1 MDTGQRHWGQGAAG
15 RTVTRAQAT
24 RASWAKPPSRL
35 QSGEGRQHPQKC
47 HLKPLP
53 LPRLPSSP
61 TAALIACQ
69 DSGIC
74 PVCRRKQ
81 EGSGLH
87 QPWGSLLMLQWASC
101 LIMRGEGG
109 GGCGG
114 KKGPQTPSRHGG
126 DRAGGGLSGV
136 QVSTQSR
143 HGRSAPSP
151 LPHDGLST
159 WLLPWEPQPR
169 VGLELLLVGAPC
181 TTPSPGPLVRS
192 WA

>member
-1 MDTGQRHWGQGAAG
+1 MRAAAWVPEPEGCSHMDTGQRHWGQGAAG

-114 KKGPQTPSRHGG
+114 KKGPQTPSRHCG
-126 DRAGGGLSGV
+126 DRAGGGFRGKAFLKPPSGAR
-136 QVSTQSR
+136 QSHCLHR
-143 HGRSAPSP
+143 ASP
-151 LPHDGLST
+151 H
-159 WLLPWEPQPR
+159 
-169 VGLELLLVGAPC
+169 
-181 TTPSPGPLVRS
+181 
-192 WA
+192 

>member
-1 MDTGQRHWGQGAAG
+1 MPESEGCSHMDTGQTHWGQGAAG

-24 RASWAKPPSRL
+24 RASWPKPPSRL
-35 QSGEGRQHPQKC
+35 QSGEGCQPPQKC

-53 LPRLPSSP
+53 PPRLPSSS

-69 DSGIC
+69 DSGIR

-101 LIMRGEGG
+101 LIMRGEGVG
-109 GGCGG
+109 GT
-114 KKGPQTPSRHGG
+114 KGPQTPSRRCG

-151 LPHDGLST
+151 LPHDGPST

-169 VGLELLLVGAPC
+169 VRLGVLLVSAP
-181 TTPSPGPLVRS
+181 
-192 WA
+192 